1 VSPRVIIFNAFLI
14 GSTAVLRA
22 QTPPVPPQLG
32 IEPDWDIAQVLQ
44 KIAAHAQKLAPFLDK
59 INASAWIEKGASE
72 TYAAQLDSSR
82 QQVRAVA
89 DSASAL
95 TRNPQKL
102 SASLDLL
109 FRIQSVETMLTSL
122 QEGVRKYQSPSDA
135 QTLARLVAENGS
147 NRDRLQ
153 HYIVNLA
160 AEREQ
165 DLQVMDRE
173 AQRCRAMLTQ
183 APNRSQRK
191 K

>member
-1 VSPRVIIFNAFLI
+1 LRVIIFAVFLA
-14 GSTAVLRA
+14 STAVLPA
-22 QTPPVPPQLG
+22 QTAPQQPQQGL
-32 IEPDWDIAQVLQ
+32 EPDWDIAQVLQ
-44 KIAAHAQKLAPFLDK
+44 KIAAHSRNLAPFLEK
-59 INASAWIEKGASE
+59 IDAASWIEKGASE

-89 DSASAL
+89 DSANAL

-102 SASLDLL
+102 SASLELL
-109 FRIQSVETMLTSL
+109 FRIQAVESMLTSL
-122 QEGVRKYQSPSDA
+122 QEGVRKYQSPADA
-135 QTLARLVAENGS
+135 QTLARLVAENGA

-183 APNRSQRK
+183 APTRAQRK

>member
-1 VSPRVIIFNAFLI
+1 LFRVIIFTPFLI
-14 GSTAVLRA
+14 GSTAVLQA
-22 QTPPVPPQLG
+22 QTPPAPPPPG

-44 KIAAHAQKLAPFLDK
+44 KIATHARSLSPFLDK

-89 DSASAL
+89 DSANAL

-135 QTLARLVAENGS
+135 QMLARLVAENGS

>member
-1 VSPRVIIFNAFLI
+1 VSFRLI
-14 GSTAVLRA
+14 VFSAVLIAPAAILPA
-22 QTPPVPPQLG
+22 QTPVPPPQQG

-44 KIAAHAQKLAPFLDK
+44 KIAAHARNLSPFLDT
-59 INASAWIEKGASE
+59 INASSWIERGASE

-89 DSASAL
+89 DSANAL

-102 SASLDLL
+102 APALDLL
-109 FRIQSVETMLTSL
+109 FRIQAVETMLTSL
-122 QEGVRKYQSPSDA
+122 QEGVRKYQSPVDA
-135 QTLARLVAENGS
+135 QKLARLVAENGA

-183 APNRSQRK
+183 APNRAQRK